1 MAAHQD
7 AGILDYSVGTWTTRP
22 PSHRWGTGAA
32 AAPCPGSPAA
42 SGNLGVKLL
51 SARQLGVATQ
61 ERLYIPM
68 FKKKNTVLTPKNIYA
83 G

>member
-7 AGILDYSVGTWTTRP
+7 AGILDYSVGTRTTRP

-51 SARQLGVATQ
+51 SARHLGVATQ

-68 FKKKNTVLTPKNIYA
+68 FKKKRTLC
-83 G
+83 